1 MSQKSELMRI
11 AIEKSEEADKALA
24 ERRTALLN
32 VKLADVSD
40 VFLKNNRL
48 CDKITE
54 LSDTDFENILSAV
67 IRSDEFN
74 NLFDNKTEEI
84 FNRKKIKADRRK
96 ATREANKAAQSNEEK
111 KNCADDTKETCTDNS
126 TVNNMTAVDTADN
139 HFVEAHEETAVAS
152 ESVTEYTAYAGEETL
167 TVAERNAYADNTAA
181 VSPTDAV
188 NLSGP
193 DILQRMT
200 VPPSYSANG
209 SNI

>member
-48 CDKITE
+48 CDKIAE

-111 KNCADDTKETCTDNS
+111 KNCA
-126 TVNNMTAVDTADN
+126 VDTSDN
-139 HFVEAHEETAVAS
+139 HFVETHEETAVVS
-152 ESVTEYTAYAGEETL
+152 ESVTEYTAYSGEEMT
-167 TVAERNAYADNTAA
+167 TVAERNAYADNTVA
-181 VSPTDAV
+181 VSQTDAV
-188 NLSGP
+188 NLSES

-200 VPPSYSANG
+200 APPSYSVNG